1 MRAAASDAELAGRA
15 VGGDRAAFGELARR
29 AAPPAHALL
38 RRMGAQPALADDM
51 VQDALVQAY
60 RSIHAY
66 RAEAPFA
73 GWVMKIA
80 ARLYVKRRKKD
91 ARLVLL
97 ADPLA
102 EAPTV
107 VAADFSADLDRALS
121 TLTPAERLCVSLCHG
136 AGFTGAEIAEALQ
149 VPLGTVKSHV
159 TRGLAKLR
167 KRLGSGDERKE
178 TACG

>member
-1 MRAAASDAELAGRA
+1 MAPSDAELAGRVA
-15 VGGDRAAFGELARR
+15 GGDRAAFGELARG

-38 RRMGAQPALADDM
+38 RRMGAQPATAEDI

-60 RSIHAY
+60 RSIATY

-73 GWVMKIA
+73 GWLMKIA

-97 ADPLA
+97 ADPA
-102 EAPTV
+102 VEAPILV
-107 VAADFSADLDRALS
+107 VADFSADLDRALA
-121 TLTPAERLCVSLCHG
+121 TLSPPERLCVSLCHG
-136 AGFTGAEIAEALQ
+136 AGFTQVEIAEALQ

-159 TRGLAKLR
+159 TRGLTKLR
-167 KRLGSGDERKE
+167 RRLSPGDEQKE

>member
-1 MRAAASDAELAGRA
+1 VRAAPSDAELAGRA

-60 RSIHAY
+60 RAIHTY

-73 GWVMKIA
+73 GWLMKIA

-97 ADPLA
+97 ADPAA
-102 EAPTV
+102 EAPIV
-107 VAADFSADLDRALS
+107 VVADFSADLDRALA
-121 TLTPAERLCVSLCHG
+121 TLSPPERLCVSLCHG
-136 AGFTGAEIAEALQ
+136 AGFTQ
-149 VPLGTVKSHV
+149 VGDRRGLAGPARDRQIHV

-167 KRLGSGDERKE
+167 RRLGPGEEQKE